1 MAVRELVAA
10 VVLQTGRERGRG
22 REGREWREGREGE
35 REKGERVGDC
45 EENAACN
52 IDEEVFKAFHQ
63 LVHCSQLM
71 RAVYN
76 LEFK

>member
-10 VVLQTGRERGRG
+10 VVLQTGRERG
-22 REGREWREGREGE
+22 EGREGE
-35 REKGERVGDC
+35 RERGEWEREWERDC
-45 EENAACN
+45 KENAACN

-76 LEFK
+76 LQFK